1 MKRKL
6 LLLLT
11 TLLAL
16 ALLSACTSQ
25 PPEQKDDPTN
35 TDSELYTA
43 TVNYLEQEF
52 DRVFSPYYDLQEL
65 IPSNWE
71 EADDGKSATFFYKM
85 TYLYYNRDPDQ
96 VAYIRENKE
105 SNPETYRKLYDE
117 YLALQEGNFIFK
129 VVLNDDGE
137 LELYSDAAPVGEP
150 EWEPV
155 TIDDYIISN
164 KTN

>member
-11 TLLAL
+11 TLLAVGML
-16 ALLSACTSQ
+16 AACTGQ
-25 PPEQKDDPTN
+25 DDQKTDPVT

-65 IPSNWE
+65 IPSDWV

-96 VAYIRENKE
+96 VAYIRENKD
-105 SNPETYRKLYDE
+105 SNPETYQKLYDE
-117 YLALQEGNFIFK
+117 YLALQEGNFEFK
-129 VVLNDDGE
+129 SVLKDDGTI
-137 LELYSDAAPVGEP
+137 ELYSNKSPVGEP
-150 EWEPV
+150 EWGPV
-155 TIDDYIISN
+155 AIDDYIISN
-164 KTN
+164 HND

>member
-11 TLLAL
+11 TLLAATLL
-16 ALLSACTSQ
+16 AACTSGQ
-25 PPEQKDDPTN
+25 DDRKTDPITR
-35 TDSELYTA
+35 DSELYTA

-65 IPSNWE
+65 IPSVWQE
-71 EADDGKSATFFYKM
+71 TSDGKSATFFYKM

-96 VAYIRENKE
+96 VAYIRDYKE
-105 SNPETYRKLYDE
+105 TNPETYQKLYDE
-117 YLALQEGNFIFK
+117 YLALQEANFEFK

-137 LELYSDAAPVGEP
+137 LELYSETAPVGEP

-164 KTN
+164 KNK

>member
-6 LLLLT
+6 LLLLSAV
-11 TLLAL
+11 LLL
-16 ALLSACTSQ
+16 TMSACTSQ
-25 PPEQKDDPTN
+25 PPEQKSDPGT
-35 TDSELYTA
+35 TDSPLFTQ

-52 DRVFSPYYDLQEL
+52 DRVFSPHYDLQEL

-71 EADDGKSATFFYKM
+71 EASDGKSATFFYKM

-96 VAYIRENKE
+96 LAYIREYKE
-105 SNPETYRKLYDE
+105 SDPETYQKLYDE
-117 YLALQEGNFIFK
+117 YLALQEGNFVFK

-137 LELYSDAAPVGEP
+137 LELFSDAAPVGEP